1 MERRSL
7 RLKLAEFKW
16 NFNEMNKEAD
26 KAQSLQELFKQS
38 VSISDLKETAYKRSA
53 FLHIFWFVFFW
64 KTSIKSIYY

>member
-1 MERRSL
+1 VERRSL

-53 FLHIFWFVFFW
+53 FLHIF
-64 KTSIKSIYY
+64 